1 MYLSLVVPPMFMPV
15 PGVHVTPSGLVRE
28 APFDNPEIT
37 RKIPR
42 SGDHVMQVHAAEVGN
57 VTDVQFIPSGLV
69 AALVVLRAPDCA
81 VWIAP
86 ATAQNMPSSGD
97 HVTDD
102 QYVAVPGM
110 VRAVHVTP
118 SGLVAATVDVRL

>member
-1 MYLSLVVPPMFMPV
+1 MLLPPRLIP
-15 PGVHVTPSGLVRE
+15 PPDVHDTPSELMRDV
-28 APFDNPEIT
+28 PFDKPEIT

-69 AALVVLRAPDCA
+69 AALFVVRAPLFV